1 MRRLILSSIFLEIYL
16 NNFITSVGF
25 FPMIIAAV
33 IRKGTVGNTGRISPT
48 APIMINIPASIIR
61 IIFKFIISVYFT
73 VYIMPLYMIN

>member
-25 FPMIIAAV
+25 FPMITAAV

-61 IIFKFIISVYFT
+61 IISSLSSPFILL
-73 VYIMPLYMIN
+73 YILCLYI